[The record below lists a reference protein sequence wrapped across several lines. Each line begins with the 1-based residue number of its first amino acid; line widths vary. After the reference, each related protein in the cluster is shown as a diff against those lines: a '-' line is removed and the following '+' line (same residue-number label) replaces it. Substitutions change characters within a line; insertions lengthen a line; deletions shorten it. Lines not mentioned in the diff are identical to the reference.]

1 MTSLRKIFVLAV
13 IGLGAGTGLF
23 EFQVLAPQRALLAS
37 LRVQADRLTHE
48 VTQARMEAETA
59 RHELESARQELA
71 AWRTRAA
78 EFADSPEAATTKLTW
93 LARTRRLRQLFAQR
107 PDQRIPELSLLT
119 DRDWLSAAMTA
130 DLDSAEG
137 QRKALGAARSIAKGK
152 FMPEMGAALRHYVAA
167 HQGMLPDDISQ
178 LAAEFE
184 SSPDLAMLQRYQM
197 QRTGRASEVTLGD
210 EAIVEARLIDEP
222 YESRYHVQAN
232 GDYGS
237 ESTTGTEDPTLALAA
252 QKAYRAFQQAHPEVP
267 LKDVNV
273 PMVLPYFNPPLDPAQ
288 QKKLTELVKKAKD
301 D

>member
-1 MTSLRKIFVLAV
+1 MISFRTIFIMAVLA
-13 IGLGAGTGLF
+13 LGVGTGYL

-78 EFADSPEAATTKLTW
+78 EFADSLDAAVTKESW
-93 LARTRRLRQLFAQR
+93 LARTRRLQQLFAQR
-107 PDQRIPELSLLT
+107 PEQRIPELSLLT

-137 QRKALGAARSIAKGK
+137 QRKALGAARSIAKRE
-152 FMPEMGAALRHYVAA
+152 FMPQLSAALRRYVAA
-167 HQGMLPDDISQ
+167 NQGMLPTDILQ
-178 LAAEFE
+178 LVPEFE
-184 SSPDLAMLQRYQM
+184 SPPDPGMLQRYQM
-197 QRTGRASEVTLGD
+197 QRTGRASEVAPGD
-210 EAIVEARLIDEP
+210 DAIVETRLIDEP
-222 YESRYHVQAN
+222 YESRYHVLAT
-232 GDYGS
+232 GGYGS

>member
-1 MTSLRKIFVLAV
+1 MTPFRKIFVLAV

-37 LRVQADRLTHE
+37 LRVQADQFARE
-48 VTQARMEAETA
+48 VAQARTEAETA

-130 DLDSAEG
+130 DLSSAEG

-152 FMPEMGAALRHYVAA
+152 FVAELGAALRRYVLAN
-167 HQGMLPDDISQ
+167 QGMLPADILQ
-178 LAAEFE
+178 LVPVFE
-184 SSPDLAMLQRYQM
+184 SPPDLAMLQRYQL
-197 QRTGRASEVTLGD
+197 QRTGQASAVKSSD
-210 EAIVEARLIDEP
+210 EAIVERGLVDEQFD
-222 YESRYHVQAN
+222 SRYNVDARGNHGATSVA
-232 GDYGS
+232 D
-237 ESTTGTEDPTLALAA
+237 TADPALA
-252 QKAYRAFQQAHPEVP
+252 RR
-267 LKDVNV
+267 NSR
-273 PMVLPYFNPPLDPAQ
+273 
-288 QKKLTELVKKAKD
+288 
-301 D
+301 

>member
-1 MTSLRKIFVLAV
+1 
-13 IGLGAGTGLF
+13 
-23 EFQVLAPQRALLAS
+23 
-37 LRVQADRLTHE
+37 LTRE
-48 VTQARMEAETA
+48 VTQAHTEAETA
-59 RHELESARQELA
+59 RHELASAQQELA
-71 AWRTRAA
+71 AWRIRAA
-78 EFADSPEAATTKLTW
+78 EFADGPEAAATKLTW
-93 LARTRRLRQLFAQR
+93 LARTRRLQQLFAQR
-107 PDQRIPELSLLT
+107 PEQRIPELSLLT

-137 QRKALGAARSIAKGK
+137 QRKALGAARSIAKRE
-152 FMPEMGAALRHYVAA
+152 FMPQLSAALRHYVAA

-222 YESRYHVQAN
+222 YESRYHVLAT

-237 ESTTGTEDPTLALAA
+237 ESTTGTDDPTLALAA

-267 LKDVNV
+267 LKNVDVS
-273 PMVLPYFNPPLDPAQ
+273 MVLPFFNPPLDPAQ